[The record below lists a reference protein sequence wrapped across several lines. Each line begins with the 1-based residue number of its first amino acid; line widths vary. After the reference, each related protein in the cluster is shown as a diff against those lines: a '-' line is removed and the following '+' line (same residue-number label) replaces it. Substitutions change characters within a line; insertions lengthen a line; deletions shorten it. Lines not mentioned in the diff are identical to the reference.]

1 MKKVE
6 SGVRVFEVSS
16 LVDAAIAKATKSLA
30 VSRCS
35 RKCRR
40 VVVWSGAV
48 TQ

>member
-1 MKKVE
+1 MYRIRCIYNKIT
-6 SGVRVFEVSS
+6 
-16 LVDAAIAKATKSLA
+16 LVDAAIAKATESLA

-40 VVVWSGAV
+40 VEVWSVAV